1 MDFREHKEK
10 EGDKL
15 EAIVVV
21 QTKEDGELGLD
32 GSGNAGQKWLEVE

>member
-1 MDFREHKEK
+1 MGSINRRRETKQ
-10 EGDKL
+10 

-21 QTKEDGELGLD
+21 QTKEDGGLGLD